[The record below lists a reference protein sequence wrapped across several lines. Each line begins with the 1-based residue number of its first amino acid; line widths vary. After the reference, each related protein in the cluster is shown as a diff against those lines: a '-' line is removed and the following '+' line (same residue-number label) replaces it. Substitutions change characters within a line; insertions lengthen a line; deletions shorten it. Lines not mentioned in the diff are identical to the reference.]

1 MDSAATIPDTIPEI
15 LPGIE
20 LSEEQW
26 AALQAIETFLQSPS
40 KLYLLTGYAGTG
52 KTTLLQAL
60 VTYLRDQ
67 GCDWPIVLTAF
78 SNKATKVLKT
88 MSAQWDLKDVESVTC
103 CRLLGLKPV
112 IDTGSGEQ
120 VFKSVSDQHNQVPD
134 YRLVIVDEC
143 SMINQEMWKLLVE
156 AISRLDIPTQMLFVG
171 DPAQLPPVNETE
183 SCCFSQI
190 MHQSSLTQVIRY
202 GGAIGVVA
210 DDIRRNIERSQLPS
224 YESEVNCDRTEGF
237 FVLPKYPW
245 RDVLI
250 RAFTCDK
257 YKADPNYVR
266 VLAYTN
272 QRVKTLNRMIRQAIY
287 GDDLEQFV
295 PGERL
300 IANNPCLEEGG
311 IILQTSE
318 ECEVLEVKPGK
329 IEGMPVWQL
338 VVYTEEGKFQDLNV
352 LQEVSIPDYERR
364 SRDYATNKQWEIFWE
379 FRQQFH
385 DVNYAYSLTV
395 HKSQGSTF
403 QDIFIDLPD
412 LMRNSK
418 VIERNQL
425 CYVAF
430 TRAAKRVF
438 IYQ

>member
-1 MDSAATIPDTIPEI
+1 
-15 LPGIE
+15 
-20 LSEEQW
+20 
-26 AALQAIETFLQSPS
+26 
-40 KLYLLTGYAGTG
+40 
-52 KTTLLQAL
+52 
-60 VTYLRDQ
+60 
-67 GCDWPIVLTAF
+67 
-78 SNKATKVLKT
+78 
-88 MSAQWDLKDVESVTC
+88 
-103 CRLLGLKPV
+103 
-112 IDTGSGEQ
+112 
-120 VFKSVSDQHNQVPD
+120 
-134 YRLVIVDEC
+134 
-143 SMINQEMWKLLVE
+143 
-156 AISRLDIPTQMLFVG
+156 
-171 DPAQLPPVNETE
+171 
-183 SCCFSQI
+183 
-190 MHQSSLTQVIRY
+190 MHQSSLSQVIRY
-202 GGAIGVVA
+202 GGAIGLVA
-210 DDIRRNIERSQLPS
+210 DDIRRNIERQLLPRYAS
-224 YESEVNCDRTEGF
+224 DVSEDRTEGF
-237 FVLPKYPW
+237 FVLPKAPW

-250 RAFTCDK
+250 RAFTCEK

-272 QRVKTLNRMIRQAIY
+272 NRVKVLNRMIRRAIY

-318 ECEVLEVKPGK
+318 ECEVLEIKPGK
-329 IEGMPVWQL
+329 VEGMPVWQL
-338 VVYTEEGKFQDLNV
+338 VVYTEEGKFQDLTV

-385 DVNYAYSLTV
+385 DLNYAYSLTV

-403 QDIFIDLPD
+403 QDVFVDLPD

>member
-1 MDSAATIPDTIPEI
+1 MESAATIPDI
-15 LPGIE
+15 LPGIT

-26 AALQAIETFLQSPS
+26 EALQAIEEFLHSQS

-60 VTYLRDQ
+60 VTHLRNQ
-67 GCDWPIVLTAF
+67 GCDWPVVLTAF
-78 SNKATKVLKT
+78 SNKATKVLKS
-88 MSAQWDLKDVESVTC
+88 MAAQWDLQVESITC

-120 VFKSVSDQHNQVPD
+120 IFKSVSDQHNQVPE

-171 DPAQLPPVNETE
+171 DPAQLPPVNEIE
-183 SCCFSQI
+183 SCCFGQI
-190 MHQSSLTQVIRY
+190 IHQSSLSQVVRY
-202 GGAIGVVA
+202 GGAIGLVA
-210 DDIRRNIERSQLPS
+210 DDIRRHIDRERLPR
-224 YESEVNCDRTEGF
+224 YESDTNCDRTEGL
-237 FVLPKYPW
+237 FVLPREGW
-245 RDVLI
+245 QQTLV
-250 RAFTCDK
+250 RAFTCDS
-257 YKADPNYVR
+257 YRADPNYVR

-272 QRVKTLNRMIRQAIY
+272 RRVKSLNRAVRRAIY
-287 GDDLEQFV
+287 GDNLEQFV
-295 PGERL
+295 CGERL
-300 IANNPCLEEGG
+300 IANNPCLEDGA

-318 ECEVLEVKPGK
+318 ECEVVEISPGK
-329 IEGMPVWQL
+329 IEGLPVWQL
-338 VVYTEEGKFQDLNV
+338 TVYTDEGKFQDLNV
-352 LQEVSIPDYERR
+352 LQEVSIPEYERR

-379 FRQQFH
+379 FRQRFH
-385 DVNYAYSLTV
+385 EVNYAYSLTV

-403 QDIFIDLPD
+403 KDVFIDLPD
-412 LMRNSK
+412 LMRNPK
-418 VIERNQL
+418 TVERNQL

-438 IYQ
+438 IY